1 MNIIVLA
8 GGNSTEREVSIA
20 SGQGVC
26 KALRERNHKAV
37 LLDPYFGASQKEEN
51 LFPTEYDVDKAAD
64 AMREMSSKL
73 EETMKTRKGFF
84 GPNVLEICKEADIVF
99 LALHGA
105 NGEDGKVQSVLDLMG
120 IKYTGSGPLSSGMAM
135 DKGITKMVFEAKG
148 VPTPKGITLEKGK
161 CSSQLADYG
170 MGFPVIVKP
179 CCGGSSVGVCIA
191 NNQTEYQAALLEAFS
206 YENEVVVEQFI
217 TGREFSVAVVDGK
230 AYPVIEIAPLQ
241 GFYDYK
247 NKYQAGSCVET
258 CPADLSSALT
268 KEMQKYAEMGY
279 KALNLQAY
287 ARLDFLMDDEGNMYC
302 LEANTL
308 PGMTPTSLIPQEGTI
323 LRFLSIKR
331 NGIHQN
337 IFSGAITDCQKFLCC
352 ADCLIAFRYTLLQWC
367 FLFRFHFR
375 TRWSYAFCWHCL

>member
-120 IKYTGSGPLSSGMAM
+120 IKYTGSVPLSSGMAM

-161 CSSQLADYG
+161 CSSQFADYG

-308 PGMTPTSLIPQEGTI
+308 PGMTPTSLIPQEA
-323 LRFLSIKR
+323 K
-331 NGIHQN
+331 
-337 IFSGAITDCQKFLCC
+337 AIGMDYPQLCEK
-352 ADCLIAFRYTLLQWC
+352 LIEVSLKKYQ
-367 FLFRFHFR
+367 
-375 TRWSYAFCWHCL
+375 

>member
-37 LLDPYFGASQKEEN
+37 LLDPYFGASKKEEN
-51 LFPTEYDVDKAAD
+51 LFPAEYDVDKAAD
-64 AMREMSSKL
+64 TMREMSSKL

-161 CSSQLADYG
+161 CSSQFADYG

-308 PGMTPTSLIPQEGTI
+308 PGMTPTSLIPQEA
-323 LRFLSIKR
+323 K
-331 NGIHQN
+331 
-337 IFSGAITDCQKFLCC
+337 AIGMDYPQLCEK
-352 ADCLIAFRYTLLQWC
+352 LIEVSLKKYQ
-367 FLFRFHFR
+367 
-375 TRWSYAFCWHCL
+375 

>member
-26 KALRERNHKAV
+26 KALIERNHKAV

-308 PGMTPTSLIPQEGTI
+308 PGMTPTSLIPQEA
-323 LRFLSIKR
+323 K
-331 NGIHQN
+331 
-337 IFSGAITDCQKFLCC
+337 AIGMDYPQLCEK
-352 ADCLIAFRYTLLQWC
+352 LIEVSLKKYQ
-367 FLFRFHFR
+367 
-375 TRWSYAFCWHCL
+375 

>member
-64 AMREMSSKL
+64 TMREMSSKL

-161 CSSQLADYG
+161 CSSQFADYG

-308 PGMTPTSLIPQEGTI
+308 PGMTPTSLIPQEA
-323 LRFLSIKR
+323 K
-331 NGIHQN
+331 
-337 IFSGAITDCQKFLCC
+337 AIGMDYPQLCEK
-352 ADCLIAFRYTLLQWC
+352 LIEVSLKKYQ
-367 FLFRFHFR
+367 
-375 TRWSYAFCWHCL
+375 

>member
-161 CSSQLADYG
+161 CSSQFADYG

-302 LEANTL
+302 LEVNTL
-308 PGMTPTSLIPQEGTI
+308 PGMTPTSLIPQEA
-323 LRFLSIKR
+323 K
-331 NGIHQN
+331 
-337 IFSGAITDCQKFLCC
+337 AIGMDYPQLCEK
-352 ADCLIAFRYTLLQWC
+352 LIEVSLKKYQ
-367 FLFRFHFR
+367 
-375 TRWSYAFCWHCL
+375 

>member
-37 LLDPYFGASQKEEN
+37 LLDPYFGAFEKEEN
-51 LFPTEYDVDKAAD
+51 LFPAEYDVDKAAD

-308 PGMTPTSLIPQEGTI
+308 PGMTPTSLIPQEA
-323 LRFLSIKR
+323 K
-331 NGIHQN
+331 
-337 IFSGAITDCQKFLCC
+337 AIGMDYPQLCEK
-352 ADCLIAFRYTLLQWC
+352 LIEVSLKKYQ
-367 FLFRFHFR
+367 
-375 TRWSYAFCWHCL
+375 

>member
-191 NNQTEYQAALLEAFS
+191 NNQTEYQAALLEAFF

-308 PGMTPTSLIPQEGTI
+308 PGMTPTSLIPQEA
-323 LRFLSIKR
+323 K
-331 NGIHQN
+331 
-337 IFSGAITDCQKFLCC
+337 AIGMDYPQLCEK
-352 ADCLIAFRYTLLQWC
+352 LIEVSLKKYQ
-367 FLFRFHFR
+367 
-375 TRWSYAFCWHCL
+375 

>member
-64 AMREMSSKL
+64 AMREMNSKL

-308 PGMTPTSLIPQEGTI
+308 PGMTPTSLIPQEA
-323 LRFLSIKR
+323 K
-331 NGIHQN
+331 
-337 IFSGAITDCQKFLCC
+337 AIGMDYPQLCEK
-352 ADCLIAFRYTLLQWC
+352 LIEVSLKKYQ
-367 FLFRFHFR
+367 
-375 TRWSYAFCWHCL
+375 

>member
-37 LLDPYFGASQKEEN
+37 LLDPYFGVSEKEEN
-51 LFPTEYDVDKAAD
+51 LFPAEYDVDKAAD

-84 GPNVLEICKEADIVF
+84 GANVLEICKEADIVF

-217 TGREFSVAVVDGK
+217 TGREFSVAVVDKK

-258 CPADLSSALT
+258 CPAEISSALT

-279 KALNLQAY
+279 EALNLQAY

-308 PGMTPTSLIPQEGTI
+308 PGMTPTSLIPQEA
-323 LRFLSIKR
+323 K
-331 NGIHQN
+331 
-337 IFSGAITDCQKFLCC
+337 AIGMDYPQLCEK
-352 ADCLIAFRYTLLQWC
+352 LIEVSLKKYQ
-367 FLFRFHFR
+367 
-375 TRWSYAFCWHCL
+375 

>member
-51 LFPTEYDVDKAAD
+51 LFPAEYDVDKAAD

-161 CSSQLADYG
+161 CSSQFADYG

-308 PGMTPTSLIPQEGTI
+308 PGMTPTSLIPQEA
-323 LRFLSIKR
+323 K
-331 NGIHQN
+331 
-337 IFSGAITDCQKFLCC
+337 AIGMDYPQLCEK
-352 ADCLIAFRYTLLQWC
+352 LIEVSLKKYQ
-367 FLFRFHFR
+367 
-375 TRWSYAFCWHCL
+375 

>member
-120 IKYTGSGPLSSGMAM
+120 IKYTGTGPLSSGMAM

-308 PGMTPTSLIPQEGTI
+308 PGMTPTSLIPQEA
-323 LRFLSIKR
+323 K
-331 NGIHQN
+331 
-337 IFSGAITDCQKFLCC
+337 AIGMDYPQLCEK
-352 ADCLIAFRYTLLQWC
+352 LIEVSLKKYQ
-367 FLFRFHFR
+367 
-375 TRWSYAFCWHCL
+375 

>member
-161 CSSQLADYG
+161 CSSQFADYG

-308 PGMTPTSLIPQEGTI
+308 PGMTPTSLIPQEA
-323 LRFLSIKR
+323 K
-331 NGIHQN
+331 
-337 IFSGAITDCQKFLCC
+337 AIGMDYPQLCEK
-352 ADCLIAFRYTLLQWC
+352 LIEVSLKKYQ
-367 FLFRFHFR
+367 
-375 TRWSYAFCWHCL
+375 

>member
-105 NGEDGKVQSVLDLMG
+105 NGEDGKVQSVLDVMG

-161 CSSQLADYG
+161 CSSQFADYG

-308 PGMTPTSLIPQEGTI
+308 PGMTPTSLIPQEA
-323 LRFLSIKR
+323 K
-331 NGIHQN
+331 
-337 IFSGAITDCQKFLCC
+337 AIGMDYPQLCEK
-352 ADCLIAFRYTLLQWC
+352 LIEVSLKKYQ
-367 FLFRFHFR
+367 
-375 TRWSYAFCWHCL
+375 

>member
-120 IKYTGSGPLSSGMAM
+120 IKYTGSGPLSSGMAI

-161 CSSQLADYG
+161 CSSQFADYG

-308 PGMTPTSLIPQEGTI
+308 PGMTPTSLIPQEA
-323 LRFLSIKR
+323 K
-331 NGIHQN
+331 
-337 IFSGAITDCQKFLCC
+337 AIGMDYPQLCEK
-352 ADCLIAFRYTLLQWC
+352 LIEVSLKKYQ
-367 FLFRFHFR
+367 
-375 TRWSYAFCWHCL
+375 

>member
-37 LLDPYFGASQKEEN
+37 LLDPYFGAFEKEEN
-51 LFPTEYDVDKAAD
+51 LFPAEYDVDKAAD

-84 GPNVLEICKEADIVF
+84 GPNVLEMCKEADIVF

-148 VPTPKGITLEKGK
+148 VPTPKGMTLEKGK

-308 PGMTPTSLIPQEGTI
+308 PGMTPTSLIPQEA
-323 LRFLSIKR
+323 K
-331 NGIHQN
+331 
-337 IFSGAITDCQKFLCC
+337 AIGMDYPQLCEK
-352 ADCLIAFRYTLLQWC
+352 LIEVSLKKYQ
-367 FLFRFHFR
+367 
-375 TRWSYAFCWHCL
+375 